1 MLVAVQTPARPL
13 PRGRHRLPREEVVSS
28 QRTRMLRGMAEAM
41 MEKGYVNTTVADV
54 IGRAGVS
61 RETFYQQFSSKADCF
76 MSAFD
81 AAAELLVGVVEAG
94 AALDIASL
102 AADDGRDLDTRLDQ
116 FDRALRFYLDALA
129 DHPELAR
136 LFLVEV
142 YAAGP
147 EAIRRRMALQQQLVD
162 AVATILGVTPA
173 DASGRFACEVLV
185 AAIGSMVIEP
195 LVSHDPSTL
204 RDLHGPLMTLVRRAL
219 ADG

>member
-81 AAAELLVGVVEAG
+81 AACLGVHAHGRAG
-94 AALDIASL
+94 DL
-102 AADDGRDLDTRLDQ
+102 AARRLSMTGMIAEDLPPL
-116 FDRALRFYLDALA
+116 LA
-129 DHPELAR
+129 
-136 LFLVEV
+136 
-142 YAAGP
+142 
-147 EAIRRRMALQQQLVD
+147 
-162 AVATILGVTPA
+162 
-173 DASGRFACEVLV
+173 EVL
-185 AAIGSMVIEP
+185 
-195 LVSHDPSTL
+195 
-204 RDLHGPLMTLVRRAL
+204 R
-219 ADG
+219 